1 MAHLSDVISYL
12 DDLLE
17 APDFPDYGPNG
28 LQVPGPEEVTTVA
41 TGVSAHLDLFEQ
53 AAEAGA
59 QLVIAHHG
67 LFWDFHPRSLSPTMK
82 ERLRVLFDND
92 IALAGYH
99 LPLDAHPEVGNNA
112 LICAALGLERAE
124 PFGHHRGRSVGFVG
138 RSAEGDPVRRAAAP
152 LRRRSFGQEPF
163 TWDSGPE
170 LVRSVGIVS
179 GAAASSFGEAIA
191 LGLDAFLT
199 GEPAEH
205 VMADA
210 LESGT
215 HFIAAGHY
223 ATETFGVRRLGE
235 LVAEGSASSTTSSP
249 RRTRSESA
257 IWANLA
263 CADRHNRYPQVHA
276 LQSDEEEVSTWRST

>member
-1 MAHLSDVISYL
+1 MYPSRGDSKYRPAQMAQLTDVISYL
-12 DDLLE
+12 DELLG
-17 APDFPDYGPNG
+17 ARDFPDYGPNG
-28 LQVPGPEEVTTVA
+28 LQVPGAEDVTIVA
-41 TGVSAHLDLFEQ
+41 TGVSAHRDLFER
-53 AAEAGA
+53 AAELGA

-82 ERLRVLFDND
+82 ERLRILFEHD
-92 IALAGYH
+92 IGLAGYH

-112 LICAALGLERAE
+112 LICAALGLERGEA
-124 PFGHHRGRSVGFVG
+124 FGQHRGRSVGFVG
-138 RSAEGDPVRRAAAP
+138 RSPEGIRFDE
-152 LRRRSFGQEPF
+152 LRRRCAEVFGQEPF
-163 TWDSGPE
+163 TWDSGPD
-170 LVRSVGIVS
+170 VVHSVGIVS

-235 LVAEGSASSTTSSP
+235 L
-249 RRTRSESA
+249 
-257 IWANLA
+257 
-263 CADRHNRYPQVHA
+263 
-276 LQSDEEEVSTWRST
+276 LQQEFGVEHHFIAAPNPI

>member
-1 MAHLSDVISYL
+1 MAHLTDVISYL

-28 LQVPGPEEVTTVA
+28 LQVPGPEGVTMVA
-41 TGVSAHLDLFEQ
+41 TGVSAHLDLFTQ

-124 PFGHHRGRSVGFVG
+124 PFGQHRGRSVGFVG
-138 RSAEGDPVRRAAAP
+138 RSAEGIPFAE
-152 LRRRSFGQEPF
+152 LRRRCGRYSARSRSPGTAGR
-163 TWDSGPE
+163 TWC
-170 LVRSVGIVS
+170 
-179 GAAASSFGEAIA
+179 AASGWC
-191 LGLDAFLT
+191 
-199 GEPAEH
+199 PA
-205 VMADA
+205 
-210 LESGT
+210 
-215 HFIAAGHY
+215 
-223 ATETFGVRRLGE
+223 RRHR
-235 LVAEGSASSTTSSP
+235 ASARRSPWASTRSSP
-249 RRTRSESA
+249 AS
-257 IWANLA
+257 
-263 CADRHNRYPQVHA
+263 PP
-276 LQSDEEEVSTWRST
+276 ST